1 MSKKVSTLEDLI
13 EERLEELINKIRSSK
28 SSNDDIIKAFI
39 KYYPLGILSD
49 LSIVYLYEE
58 NGKFSITLEREISEK
73 EKDVISYIVS
83 RHRSKLKNMKKG
95 TLRKFLH
102 HLSKIIEH
110 VSTLSYNGNLII
122 DRLFSILENLKDI
135 KAIVSASYSFKELL
149 KKSEE
154 EALEI
159 AKAVSDFYKENYFK
173 GKEASVIFAAI
184 GNMLYKGG
192 IEEIKKAINLGKKLG
207 RGLMKQFFQVIA
219 TIDKAN
225 ESNDKIIAVLNE
237 VERIISKLERL
248 YSFDSNKK
256 ISYTSLIYRFLR
268 FYEVY
273 IREKPTKINFDR
285 IIDTINNVYFLANL
299 FGGLSS
305 RDPSSWGIKDIL
317 YAFNRNVFKKHTPFF
332 FKLLNNYYF
341 HDFLKG
347 VIDVCEFLEDEDLI
361 GKYLAVLSKILK
373 NNELTEM
380 REYFDDLNKLFSIIK
395 KEGINVRTVKV
406 ETLYNLISSNAID
419 GVKLLAETSK
429 REFRYGRGSRKKL
442 VKSYM

>member
-1 MSKKVSTLEDLI
+1 MSKKETLEDLI

-49 LSIVYLYEE
+49 LSIVCLYEE
-58 NGKFSITLEREISEK
+58 NGKFSINLKCEISEK
-73 EKDVISYIVS
+73 EEDIISYIVS
-83 RHRSKLKNMKKG
+83 RHGSKLKNMKKG

-102 HLSKIIEH
+102 HLSKIIKH
-110 VSTLSYNGNLII
+110 VSAYSYNSNFII
-122 DRLFSILENLKDI
+122 DSLFSILENLKDL
-135 KAIVSASYSFKELL
+135 KAIVSASYSFRELSE
-149 KKSEE
+149 KSEK

-159 AKAVSDFYKENYFK
+159 AKAVKKFYEENYFK

-184 GNMLYKGG
+184 GNILYKGG
-192 IEEIKKAINLGKKLG
+192 IEDIEKAINLGKELG
-207 RGLMKQFFQVIA
+207 REVMKQFFQVIA

-237 VERIISKLERL
+237 VERIVSKLKRL
-248 YSFDSNKK
+248 YLSNPNKK

-273 IREKPTKINFDR
+273 IREKPTKINFDK

-305 RDPSSWGIKDIL
+305 RDPSSWKIKDIL
-317 YAFNRNVFKKHTPFF
+317 YAFNKNVFKKHTPFF
-332 FKLLNNYYF
+332 FRLLNSYPF
-341 HDFLKG
+341 HDILKE

-361 GKYLAVLSKILK
+361 GKYLAVLNRILK
-373 NNELTEM
+373 DYKLIEM
-380 REYFDDLNKLFSIIK
+380 GRYFDNLNKLFRIIK
-395 KEGINVRTVKV
+395 KEGINVKPVKV

-419 GVKLLAETSK
+419 GVKLLAEISR